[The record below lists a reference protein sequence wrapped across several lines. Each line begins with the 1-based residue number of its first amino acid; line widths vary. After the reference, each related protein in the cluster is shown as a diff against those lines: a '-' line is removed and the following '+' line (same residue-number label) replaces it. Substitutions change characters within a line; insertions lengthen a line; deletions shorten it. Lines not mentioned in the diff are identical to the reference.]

1 MHVLNLQ
8 DFANYHISRDRY
20 VPLCYQLYYSIEM
33 LRIFDY
39 MHRLRIIH
47 CDVSL
52 FGIIFFIYCY
62 SFYQ

>member
-1 MHVLNLQ
+1 MQ

-20 VPLCYQLYYSIEM
+20 VPLCYQLYYAIEM

-52 FGIIFFIYCY
+52 RPRIASRHTLSLLSGETG
-62 SFYQ
+62 

>member
-1 MHVLNLQ
+1 
-8 DFANYHISRDRY
+8 
-20 VPLCYQLYYSIEM
+20 M

-52 FGIIFFIYCY
+52 RQRIASLPILSLVSGETG
-62 SFYQ
+62 